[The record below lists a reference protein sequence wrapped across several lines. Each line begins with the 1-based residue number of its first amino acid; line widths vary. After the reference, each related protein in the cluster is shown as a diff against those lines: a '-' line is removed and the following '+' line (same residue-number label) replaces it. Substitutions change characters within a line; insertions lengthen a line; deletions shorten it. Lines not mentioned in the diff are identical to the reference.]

1 MPPITRA
8 DQAPALDDLFG
19 LVRVIELGSFA
30 GAARELGVPTST
42 VSRAVQRLEATMG
55 VRLLHRTTR
64 SVRATEEGAE
74 LHQRVAP
81 ALLALRDAV
90 RDVEASESAPRG
102 RLRVTAPADIAATF
116 IADVIGDFTRQHPEV
131 DVELVITQRL
141 VDLVAEGIDLAVRAG
156 VLRDSSLI
164 SRRLGGVPAWLCA
177 APGYLERRGT
187 PRTLADVSRHD
198 LVLFRA
204 DRGRARWVLEAGPK
218 RATIEVRGR
227 IACDDFTFVRAAL
240 VAGAGLGLLPAP
252 AAVRDI
258 AEGKLVH
265 VLGASAGD
273 LGALHLVYPSSRH
286 LPAKVTAFRDFLVE
300 RFAAYCRPVV
310 AGRRRPRRRE
320 GDGSKLG
327 ARPS

>member
-1 MPPITRA
+1 MAAISRA
-8 DQAPALDDLFG
+8 AAGPALDDLFA
-19 LVRVIELGSFA
+19 LARVIELGSFA
-30 GAARELGVPTST
+30 AAARELGVPTST
-42 VSRAVQRLEATMG
+42 LSRAVQRLEASMS

-64 SVRATEEGAE
+64 SVRVTEEGAE

-81 ALLALRDAV
+81 ALLVLRDAV
-90 RDVEASESAPRG
+90 RDVEASESVPRG

-116 IADVIGDFTRQHPEV
+116 IADVIGDFTRTHPEV

-141 VDLVAEGIDLAVRAG
+141 VDLVAEGVDLAVRAG

-164 SRRLGGVPAWLCA
+164 SRRLGTVHAWLCA
-177 APGYLERRGT
+177 SPDYLARRGV
-187 PRTLADVSRHD
+187 PRTLAAVPEHE
-198 LVLFRA
+198 LVLFRPN
-204 DRGRARWVLEAGPK
+204 RGRARWVLHSGSRK
-218 RATIEVRGR
+218 ATLDVRGR

-252 AAVRDI
+252 SAARDI

-265 VLGASAGD
+265 VLGAHAGD

-300 RFAAYCRPVV
+300 RFASYCEPG
-310 AGRRRPRRRE
+310 AGAA
-320 GDGSKLG
+320 G
-327 ARPS
+327 ARSKHASQR